1 MNKNILTAFA
11 AFCALTIISCDTPSD
26 LRPEEKVSVD
36 YVQPGTRYTHNVGKV
51 NEVYEE
57 SDKEE
62 VMLNR
67 DLGANEMLQK
77 GDSVR
82 EEAETN
88 SAVGIENR

>member
-11 AFCALTIISCDTPSD
+11 AFCALTVISCDTPKD
-26 LRPEEKVSVD
+26 LRPDTKVSVD
-36 YVQPGTRYTHNVGKV
+36 YVQPGTRATFNIGKV

-57 SDKEE
+57 SHKDE

-82 EEAETN
+82 EAAQTNTAE
-88 SAVGIENR
+88 GIENR